1 MLTHAEITEVLNRE
15 VRYAD
20 CRLTKAR
27 LRVDSIISEVPGA
40 LPQPDG
46 NHRINLAISERNS
59 AREGLLQAVKRSCAF
74 TLYGIVP
81 EELEQR
87 NMGEDTDNDADAKT
101 RKFRN

>member
-1 MLTHAEITEVLNRE
+1 MLTHAEITEFLNRE

-46 NHRINLAISERNS
+46 NHRITIAVSERNS
-59 AREGLLQAVKRSCAF
+59 AREALQHAVKRSCAF
-74 TLYGIVP
+74 TFYGVIP
-81 EELEQR
+81 DDLEER
-87 NMGEDTDNDADAKT
+87 TN
-101 RKFRN
+101 